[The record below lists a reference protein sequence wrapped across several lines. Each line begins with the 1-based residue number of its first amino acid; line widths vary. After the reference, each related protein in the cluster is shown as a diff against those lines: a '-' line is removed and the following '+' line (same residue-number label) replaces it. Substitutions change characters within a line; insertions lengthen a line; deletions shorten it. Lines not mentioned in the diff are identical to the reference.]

1 MCSEAVPLRSSDDR
15 VCQIVMGLTRRSASK
30 LWEIPKLVC
39 TTHHVCTHTSR
50 KRNMYRYHFVVGVGL
65 ALPSSKSRLDRRPTL
80 RHSNHGYIAY
90 PKHSALLTLTRPN
103 TGFGRWQSSVLG
115 HKLALAA
122 RVSPSLSLCRSTKV
136 QVSGFIQIGYRL
148 IDDWQKKV
156 GTRLIP
162 LFTARRLA

>member
-1 MCSEAVPLRSSDDR
+1 MSDR
-15 VCQIVMGLTRRSASK
+15 YGTNASISIKTMGNPQACLYHAPC
-30 LWEIPKLVC
+30 LH
-39 TTHHVCTHTSR
+39 THLAQTEHVSIDHL
-50 KRNMYRYHFVVGVGL
+50 YHFVVGVGL